1 MMMAMVLIIMV
12 ILMTMLVLI
21 IMTWSNRSFPR
32 AKSEGFKDDDDQEI
46 VINHQ
51 DINRD
56 DHDSLDGKCD
66 ME

>member
-1 MMMAMVLIIMV
+1 MGA
-12 ILMTMLVLI
+12 
-21 IMTWSNRSFPR
+21 FPR
-32 AKSEGFKDDDDQEI
+32 AQSEGSQDDDDHEI

-56 DHDSLDGKCD
+56 DHDCLDVKCD